1 MRITLKQLEV
11 FIAIAKTENMS
22 QAAQTLHLTQSA
34 CSMALSTLEKQLNSI
49 LFDRHSKRLT
59 LNERGRFLLPKAI
72 SVTAQAQEMQDSM
85 MENNKET
92 LAGHLIIGASL
103 TIGNYLLPKIVGNFI
118 TLHPEVKISLK
129 ISNTESII
137 QQLLKFDIDMAV
149 VEGSCHYEEIEA
161 LTWGKDELVI
171 ITAPNHPL
179 ARKDKVTRA
188 DLINSRWILRESGS
202 GTREHFDTAFGGKIE
217 PFLELG
223 HHEAIKQ
230 AVKNGLGISCLSKIT
245 IAQEIK
251 NQELVILKTPF
262 LKLTRN
268 FYLLRHKNKYQTAL
282 LHEFIKT
289 SKPFFDHP

>member
-22 QAAQTLHLTQSA
+22 QAAGTLHLTQSA

-49 LFDRHSKRLT
+49 LFDRHNKRLS

-72 SVTAQAQEMQDSM
+72 SITTQMQDLQDSM
-85 MENNKET
+85 MENNKES
-92 LAGHLIIGASL
+92 LSGHLIIGASL
-103 TIGNYLLPKIVGNFI
+103 TIGNYLFPKIVGNFV

-137 QQLLKFDIDMAV
+137 QQLLKFDIDLAI
-149 VEGSCHYEEIEA
+149 VEGGCHYDEIEA
-161 LTWGKDELVI
+161 LTWGKDELVV
-171 ITAPNHPL
+171 ITSPSDPL
-179 ARKDKVTRA
+179 TKKNKITRQ
-188 DLINSRWILRESGS
+188 DLSSSRWILREVGS
-202 GTREHFDTAFGGKIE
+202 GTREHFDLAFGGKIE

-230 AVKNGLGISCLSKIT
+230 AVKNRLGISCLSKVT
-245 IAQEIK
+245 VAKEIQNK
-251 NQELVILKTPF
+251 ELTILKTPF

-268 FYLLRHKNKYQTAL
+268 FYLLLHKDKYRTAL
-282 LHEFIKT
+282 LNEFIKT
-289 SKPFFDHP
+289 SKPFFDSL